1 MFFIIAISTIFSMS
15 WSDYLRFCGLTFF
28 LWISC
33 EMVRRQ
39 SDIFKWFVLQC
50 IAMIGFF
57 FIVDTCMLMHE
68 SGYSYLLLLHVPII
82 GAGIFLSLRDMP
94 KLKWC
99 MWDWV
104 SIFLLIFLIILFLG
118 VGMVYKQPT
127 PYGVIGGVILGYGF
141 IRFILLQQGPVFGM
155 GKEYQFAKKL
165 RVICLVGCGVGFV
178 KMSVAWLALMGSNL
192 ALAEQIFQTAN
203 KRIELTEKINDQL
216 QIEFF
221 NQQIVYHRFR
231 SLVNQGLTTKALKL
245 LGIDED
251 RTVRLKSH
259 DWVGPSG
266 GTLYKNVSCWQD
278 LYLATGKIEVTVWAK
293 GQSAIGQWPL
303 MEIRLN
309 NILLGKVEVNSSY
322 FQAYSFETPVIQGFQ
337 RLEIAMT
344 NDLNQGDIDRNLWVG
359 RAELN
364 YRELEWD

>member
-1 MFFIIAISTIFSMS
+1 MFSMK
-15 WSDYLRFCGLTFF
+15 WSDYLRFGGLTFF
-28 LWISC
+28 LCISC

-39 SDIFKWFVLQC
+39 SDISKWFMLQC

-57 FIVDTCMLMHE
+57 FIVEICMLMHE
-68 SGYSYLLLLHVPII
+68 SGHLYLLLFHASII
-82 GAGIFLSLRDMP
+82 GAGIFLSLRDVP

-104 SIFLLIFLIILFLG
+104 SIFLLTFLIILFFG
-118 VGMVYKQPT
+118 VEMVYKQPT
-127 PYGVIGGVILGYGF
+127 PYGVIGGIILGYGF
-141 IRFILLQQGPVFGM
+141 IRFILLQQDHVFGI

-165 RVICLVGCGVGFV
+165 RVICLVGCSVGIV
-178 KMSVAWLALMGSNL
+178 KMSVAWLALMGSNM
-192 ALAEQIFQTAN
+192 ALDEQIFQTAN
-203 KRIELTEKINDQL
+203 KRIELTENLNDQL

-221 NQQIVYHRFR
+221 NQQVVYHRFR
-231 SLVNQGLTTKALKL
+231 SLATQGLKTKALKL

-251 RTVRLKSH
+251 RIMRLQSH

-266 GTLYKNVSCWQD
+266 GNLYKNVSCWRD
-278 LYLATGKIEVTVWAK
+278 LYLVTGKIKITVWAK
-293 GQSAIGQWPL
+293 GQRAIEQWPL

-309 NILLGKVEVNSSY
+309 DRLLGKVEVNSSHS
-322 FQAYSFETPVIQGFQ
+322 QAYIFETHVIQGFQ
-337 RLEIAMT
+337 RLEVAMT

-364 YRELEWD
+364 YKELTWD